1 MHYFSERYKFSRAMH
16 ENFLLPPCSNL
27 GTNPRIA
34 RSVLSQPSN
43 PARYTLQRAGREDTR
58 TGRARAQQDLRAVRT
73 EDLCARMQ
81 PVTTGVILSADTGT
95 AADDAEQ
102 RVTTA
107 FAAWEASAQALAHI
121 RQRLDQHDSLNG
133 DHTTPARERI
143 FADYSRAQ
151 QELAARRE
159 TLDLATVHLQRTV
172 GEASSQALSVI
183 VQRVAA
189 QGWENVRDC
198 AANGCQRR
206 SSFQS
211 NAETTSN
218 AIGCA
223 CHSAQRFANHRDRVQ
238 FLCGRTTGAIFLWQ
252 DQSLRD

>member
-1 MHYFSERYKFSRAMH
+1 
-16 ENFLLPPCSNL
+16 
-27 GTNPRIA
+27 
-34 RSVLSQPSN
+34 
-43 PARYTLQRAGREDTR
+43 
-58 TGRARAQQDLRAVRT
+58 
-73 EDLCARMQ
+73 
-81 PVTTGVILSADTGT
+81 
-95 AADDAEQ
+95 
-102 RVTTA
+102 VTTA
-107 FAAWEASAQALAHI
+107 FAAWEASAQALSHI
-121 RQRLDQHDSLNG
+121 RQRLEQHDSLNG

-159 TLDLATVHLQRTV
+159 TLDVATVHLQRTV

>member
-1 MHYFSERYKFSRAMH
+1 MCPFAAEQHVACCDAKT
-16 ENFLLPPCSNL
+16 P
-27 GTNPRIA
+27 
-34 RSVLSQPSN
+34 
-43 PARYTLQRAGREDTR
+43 QRAGREDTR
-58 TGRARAQQDLRAVRT
+58 TGRVRAQQDFRAVRT

-81 PVTTGVILSADTGT
+81 PVTTGT

-159 TLDLATVHLQRTV
+159 TLDVATVHLQRTV

>member
-1 MHYFSERYKFSRAMH
+1 MH

-34 RSVLSQPSN
+34 RAVLSRPSN

-172 GEASSQALSVI
+172 GELAAELAL
-183 VQRVAA
+183 
-189 QGWENVRDC
+189 
-198 AANGCQRR
+198 
-206 SSFQS
+206 
-211 NAETTSN
+211 
-218 AIGCA
+218 
-223 CHSAQRFANHRDRVQ
+223 
-238 FLCGRTTGAIFLWQ
+238 LC
-252 DQSLRD
+252 

>member
-1 MHYFSERYKFSRAMH
+1 
-16 ENFLLPPCSNL
+16 
-27 GTNPRIA
+27 
-34 RSVLSQPSN
+34 
-43 PARYTLQRAGREDTR
+43 
-58 TGRARAQQDLRAVRT
+58 
-73 EDLCARMQ
+73 MQ

-102 RVTTA
+102 RVTTAFAAWEASAA

-172 GEASSQALSVI
+172 GELAAELAL
-183 VQRVAA
+183 
-189 QGWENVRDC
+189 
-198 AANGCQRR
+198 
-206 SSFQS
+206 
-211 NAETTSN
+211 
-218 AIGCA
+218 
-223 CHSAQRFANHRDRVQ
+223 
-238 FLCGRTTGAIFLWQ
+238 LCRQ
-252 DQSLRD
+252 QVH

>member
-1 MHYFSERYKFSRAMH
+1 MHYFSERYKFSRGVH

-43 PARYTLQRAGREDTR
+43 PARYTPQRAGREDTR
-58 TGRARAQQDLRAVRT
+58 TGRARAQQDLRAART

-81 PVTTGVILSADTGT
+81 PVTTGT

-159 TLDLATVHLQRTV
+159 MLDLATVHLQRTV
-172 GEASSQALSVI
+172 GELAAELALLCSQQV
-183 VQRVAA
+183 
-189 QGWENVRDC
+189 
-198 AANGCQRR
+198 
-206 SSFQS
+206 
-211 NAETTSN
+211 
-218 AIGCA
+218 
-223 CHSAQRFANHRDRVQ
+223 H
-238 FLCGRTTGAIFLWQ
+238 
-252 DQSLRD
+252 

>member
-1 MHYFSERYKFSRAMH
+1 MHYFSERYKFSRGVH

-43 PARYTLQRAGREDTR
+43 PARYTPQRAGREDTR

-107 FAAWEASAQALAHI
+107 FAAWEASAQALSHI
-121 RQRLDQHDSLNG
+121 RQRLEQHDSLNG

-159 TLDLATVHLQRTV
+159 TLDVATVHLQRTV
-172 GEASSQALSVI
+172 GELAAELAL
-183 VQRVAA
+183 
-189 QGWENVRDC
+189 
-198 AANGCQRR
+198 
-206 SSFQS
+206 
-211 NAETTSN
+211 
-218 AIGCA
+218 
-223 CHSAQRFANHRDRVQ
+223 
-238 FLCGRTTGAIFLWQ
+238 LC
-252 DQSLRD
+252 

>member
-1 MHYFSERYKFSRAMH
+1 MH

-58 TGRARAQQDLRAVRT
+58 TGRARAQQDFRAVRT

-81 PVTTGVILSADTGT
+81 PVTTGT

-172 GEASSQALSVI
+172 GELAAELAL
-183 VQRVAA
+183 
-189 QGWENVRDC
+189 
-198 AANGCQRR
+198 
-206 SSFQS
+206 
-211 NAETTSN
+211 
-218 AIGCA
+218 
-223 CHSAQRFANHRDRVQ
+223 
-238 FLCGRTTGAIFLWQ
+238 LCRQ
-252 DQSLRD
+252 QVH